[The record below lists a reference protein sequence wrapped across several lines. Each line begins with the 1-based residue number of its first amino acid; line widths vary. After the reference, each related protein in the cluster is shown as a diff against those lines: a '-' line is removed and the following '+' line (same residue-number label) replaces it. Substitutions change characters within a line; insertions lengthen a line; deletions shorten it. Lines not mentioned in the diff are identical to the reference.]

1 MSRRAQ
7 LERLLEADPQDPFL
21 NYSLAMELQKEE
33 AFDEAL
39 ARFEH
44 VLELDAQYV
53 AAYKQKSRLL
63 IKLGRHADARATLTT
78 GIEAARAGGDQHAA
92 DDLQQLLDTLQ
103 AT

>member
-7 LERLLEADPQDPFL
+7 LESLLEADPRDPFL
-21 NYSLAMELQKEE
+21 HYSLAMELQKEE
-33 AFDEAL
+33 VFDEAL
-39 ARFEH
+39 ARFEQ

-63 IKLGRHADARATLTT
+63 IKLGRHADARTALTA
-78 GIEAARAGGDQHAA
+78 GIEAARAAGDQHAV
-92 DDLQQLLDTLQ
+92 DDLQQLLNTLQ